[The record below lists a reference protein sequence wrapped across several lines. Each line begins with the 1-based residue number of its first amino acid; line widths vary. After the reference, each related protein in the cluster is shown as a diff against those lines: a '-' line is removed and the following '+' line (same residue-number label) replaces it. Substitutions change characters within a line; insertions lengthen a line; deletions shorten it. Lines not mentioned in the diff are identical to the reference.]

1 MSNPQ
6 IQAIQFTFSSLS
18 LLSLPLSGPH
28 CLACPHSLKTCD
40 GGNTYRNADVK
51 QLEADTLVNNFQMA
65 LEEIDDSQDIV
76 LRDLQAEAVETA
88 KREVR
93 QLRCVWN

>member
-1 MSNPQ
+1 MRHPQ
-6 IQAIQFTFSSLS
+6 IRAIHLLFRQAASLS
-18 LLSLPLSGPH
+18 PSLWPALF
-28 CLACPHSLKTCD
+28 CCPHSLKTCD

-76 LRDLQAEAVETA
+76 LHDLQAEAVETA

-93 QLRCVWN
+93 QLRCVRN